1 ESTFIARTGGR
12 DDPRAKLL
20 GKLDRGR
27 ADAARSAM
35 NEQCLARREPASRE
49 NIVED
54 GEIIF
59 RNPRRSDH
67 AQSFRHRQTE
77 RGMRKRIF
85 GIAARADES
94 AHVVAFGWHA
104 HAFATGDGPA
114 GDFKARNIALAR
126 RGRID
131 ALPLQPI
138 GPVDA
143 RRRDFDQNLA
153 GSGFW
158 DRRLADSYDVRAAMA
173 LEI

>member
-1 ESTFIARTGGR
+1 MG
-12 DDPRAKLL
+12 
-20 GKLDRGR
+20 
-27 ADAARSAM
+27 
-35 NEQCLARREPASRE
+35 
-49 NIVED
+49 
-54 GEIIF
+54 
-59 RNPRRSDH
+59 
-67 AQSFRHRQTE
+67 
-77 RGMRKRIF
+77 KRIF

-131 ALPLQPI
+131 ALPLQAI

-173 LEI
+173 LEIYLPHHERDFSAKLLLNQKRIPVRRVS